1 MQVRV
6 VAVGKLKEKYWQD
19 AVSEY
24 LKRLRVYAKVE
35 IVEVEEERCP
45 ESLSPALA
53 ERVREREGERL
64 IRALLPGSFVI
75 ALHLRGMEYTSEEFA
90 GFLADLSLRGKSQL
104 SFVIGG
110 SLGLAPEVLSR
121 ADLQLVFSRFTF
133 PHQLIR
139 VVLLEQVYRAFKI
152 MHNEPYHK

>member
-1 MQVRV
+1 MQVRL

-35 IVEVEEERCP
+35 VVEVEEEKCP
-45 ESLSPALA
+45 ENLSAALA
-53 ERVREREGERL
+53 DRVREREGERL
-64 IRALLPGSFVI
+64 LRAALPGSFVI
-75 ALHLRGMEYTSEEFA
+75 ALHLQGREYTSEEFA
-90 GFLADLSLRGKSQL
+90 GFLRDLSLRGKSQL
-104 SFVIGG
+104 SFIIGG
-110 SLGLAPEVLSR
+110 SLGLAPEVLAR